1 VLKNTISLSLPRK
14 WESRKAWEKW
24 IPAGVYPDENRGRN
38 DILILGRTF
47 FMLSANV
54 WLLLFNQRKYLNSA
68 IASVCNKNLSF
79 FIDAHLG
86 GIVNPVRKSSAF
98 QRVIIFF

>member
-1 VLKNTISLSLPRK
+1 
-14 WESRKAWEKW
+14 
-24 IPAGVYPDENRGRN
+24 
-38 DILILGRTF
+38 
-47 FMLSANV
+47 MLSANV
-54 WLLLFNQRKYLNSA
+54 WLLLFNQRKYLDSA
-68 IASVCNKNLSF
+68 IAPIGDEGFSF